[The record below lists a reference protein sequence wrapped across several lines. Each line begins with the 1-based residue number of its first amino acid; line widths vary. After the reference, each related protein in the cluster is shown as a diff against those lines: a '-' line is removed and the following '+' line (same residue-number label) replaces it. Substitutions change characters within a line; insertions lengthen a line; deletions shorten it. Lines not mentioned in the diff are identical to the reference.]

1 MRTRCETPPRRG
13 ARIALMIALSSVP
26 ALSGATASAQ
36 DNFDTG
42 LGAAPIVSDSEL
54 AEMRGKFISADSV
67 RFFGVT
73 LHSLWQTEDGIATA
87 ATLGFSVWLGE
98 DGASGP
104 QVVVQWQRDGDPDMD
119 VSGFSGDAT
128 GNYVITGAAGAVQT
142 NVIAGSDN
150 VTANRMGM
158 AVVPAS
164 SLSPATGDSNFG
176 GTATHTA
183 SDGDTVTFTAANG
196 QFGLSMV
203 DAQGAG
209 TVKQGVT
216 TDPAQLSQSILL
228 NSDHNTVT
236 NTMNVTVGIDRGQML
251 DSVNV
256 ANSLS
261 VMKGHGF

>member
-1 MRTRCETPPRRG
+1 MRTQSEKSSRRRLRL
-13 ARIALMIALSSVP
+13 APLLVLAAAP
-26 ALSGATASAQ
+26 ALVATAANAQ
-36 DNFDTG
+36 DTG
-42 LGAAPIVSDSEL
+42 LGDAPVASDSEL

-73 LHSLWQTEDGIATA
+73 LHSLWQTEDGVATA
-87 ATLGFSVWLGE
+87 ATLGFNIWLGE
-98 DGASGP
+98 GGASGP
-104 QVVVQWQRDGDPDMD
+104 QVVIQWQRDGDPDMD
-119 VSGFSGDAT
+119 VAGFPGNAP
-128 GNYVITGAAGAVQT
+128 GNYVIAGAAGAVQT

-150 VTANRMGM
+150 VTANHM
-158 AVVPAS
+158 AMAIVPAS
-164 SLSPATGDSNFG
+164 SLAPTSGESNFG

-209 TVKQGVT
+209 MVKQGVS
-216 TDPAQLSQSILL
+216 TDPGQLSQSILL

-236 NTMNVTVGIDRGQML
+236 NTMNVTIGIDRGQMI